1 MKYSESHKKQP
12 GAKHA
17 EPCGRAAAF
26 TAVAE
31 GGATTEHQYRSIIA
45 ASMDG
50 FWLADQ
56 QGHFLDVNEAYCQ
69 MIGYD
74 LDELLTMRIPDVEAE
89 ESSEETAA
97 HIRRLVTSGADRF
110 ESKHRRKDGGIID
123 IEVSANYIDI
133 LGGRFFVFIRD
144 ITARKRSERQ
154 MDTLATAVK
163 QSSDWILIADRSG
176 MIEYVNDA
184 VEQMTGYTPEEIL
197 GQTPRILK
205 SGKHDRAF
213 YRKMWRTILAG
224 LTYSGILTNRKKNGE
239 LFEVYHTITPI
250 KDQAGAISHFV
261 ATSKDITVLRQMKE
275 RISFLAYYDDLTG
288 LPNRALFADRLRQT
302 VSRADEHDRYVGVL
316 FIDIDRF
323 HLINDTLG
331 ALFGDVLL
339 KETGQ
344 RLSGSVRE
352 GDSVARFGSDEFVV
366 ALADLASTEDLLLLL
381 QGLQARLAEPI
392 RATGEEIVLTFSIG
406 VSLYP
411 NDCRNSLALLQ
422 HADMACQQA
431 RQEGGNCSRFFT
443 AEMNRA
449 AAEFILIEKRLK
461 NAIKNHEF
469 ILHYQPYWD
478 THSRKMVGMEA
489 LLRWQSPENG
499 LVMPGKFIHVLEE
512 TGMIIEVGD
521 WVFESVVRQ
530 LTAWRD
536 QGYPV
541 VPVSF
546 NLSMI
551 QFRRK
556 DLVEKILRTLAA
568 SRLDPALLT
577 AEITESAFM
586 EDIEYTGAV
595 LVELR
600 KMGLSISIDDFG
612 TGYSSLSYLKK
623 LPVDNLKID
632 ISFIREL
639 GKDPDAE
646 AIVSAIITMANA
658 LNLKTIAEGVET
670 ELQWQALR
678 LLRCDTIQGFYF
690 SPPLSADGLAEL
702 LRKRDLT
709 GDLGLGP

>member
-1 MKYSESHKKQP
+1 MKNSENHKKQP
-12 GAKHA
+12 GARPA
-17 EPCGRAAAF
+17 EPGGRAASFA
-26 TAVAE
+26 AAAD
-31 GGATTEHQYRSIIA
+31 GGAATESQYRSIIA

-74 LDELLTMRIPDVEAE
+74 LDELLRMRIPDVEAE
-89 ESSEETAA
+89 ESPEETAA
-97 HIRRLVTSGADRF
+97 HILRLIASGADRF
-110 ESKHRRKDGGIID
+110 ESKHRRKDGEIID

-163 QSSDWILIADRSG
+163 QSSDWILIADRTG

-184 VEQMTGYTPEEIL
+184 VERVTGYTREEIL

-224 LTYSGILTNRKKNGE
+224 QTYSGILTNRKKNGE

-250 KDQAGAISHFV
+250 KDQAGAIAHFV

-339 KETGQ
+339 KETGK
-344 RLSGSVRE
+344 RLSGSLRE

-366 ALADLASTEDLLLLL
+366 ALADLASTEDLLFLLE
-381 QGLQARLAEPI
+381 GLQARLAEPI
-392 RATGEEIVLTFSIG
+392 HATGEEIVLNFSIG
-406 VSLYP
+406 VCLYP
-411 NDCRNSLALLQ
+411 NDTRNGLALLQ
-422 HADMACQQA
+422 NADMACQQA
-431 RQEGGNCSRFFT
+431 RKAGGNSCHFFT

-469 ILHYQPYWD
+469 VLLYQPYWD

-499 LVMPGKFIHVLEE
+499 LVLPGKFIHVLEE

-536 QGYPV
+536 QGYPL

-556 DLVEKILRTLAA
+556 DLVEKIRRTLAA

-690 SPPLSADGLAEL
+690 SRPLPAEDLAEL
-702 LRKRDLT
+702 LKA
-709 GDLGLGP
+709 

>member
-1 MKYSESHKKQP
+1 MKNSENHKKQP
-12 GAKHA
+12 GDKHA
-17 EPCGRAAAF
+17 ELDGRAA
-26 TAVAE
+26 
-31 GGATTEHQYRSIIA
+31 TESQYRSIIA

-69 MIGYD
+69 MTGYD

-89 ESSEETAA
+89 ESPEETAA
-97 HIRRLVTSGADRF
+97 HIRRLVASGADRF

-184 VEQMTGYTPEEIL
+184 VEQVTGYTREEIL

-250 KDQAGAISHFV
+250 KDPAGAISHFV

-275 RISFLAYYDDLTG
+275 KISFLAYYDDLTG

-302 VSRADEHDRYVGVL
+302 VARADEHDRYVGVL

-392 RATGEEIVLTFSIG
+392 HVTGEEIVLAFSIG

-411 NDCRNSLALLQ
+411 NDSRNSLALLQ
-422 HADMACQQA
+422 NADMACQQA
-431 RQEGGNCSRFFT
+431 RQEGGNCCRFFT
-443 AEMNRA
+443 AEMNKA

-469 ILHYQPYWD
+469 ILNYQPYWD

-512 TGMIIEVGD
+512 TGMIVEVGD

-556 DLVEKILRTLAA
+556 DLVEKIRRTLAA
-568 SRLDPALLT
+568 SGLDPALLT

-690 SPPLSADGLAEL
+690 SPPLPADGLADL
-702 LRKRDLT
+702 LRHRN
-709 GDLGLGP
+709 PHQ